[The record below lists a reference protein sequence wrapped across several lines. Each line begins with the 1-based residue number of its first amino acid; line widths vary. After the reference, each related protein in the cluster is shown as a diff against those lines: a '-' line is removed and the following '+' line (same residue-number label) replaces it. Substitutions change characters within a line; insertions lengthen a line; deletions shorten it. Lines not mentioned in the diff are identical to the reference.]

1 MSFEQLAL
9 FSIPSTPSARESKLI
24 YDPYWDTEIIAPE
37 HNEDRWNPEDFG
49 EVPFK
54 SEADQLTIFYD
65 DSHEPPEP
73 DDFNSIEEFEDA
85 WSKWQSV
92 REQVTNATQE
102 TAPEHICNNSSDVT
116 STTPQL
122 SNTSVRE
129 QAQQGLQVAPEHI
142 DIGSNKVAQI
152 TNYLSNTGVR
162 EQSQAPHHIQGGNK
176 PNQHEKHNQW
186 VEVYWVS
193 TGKKK
198 HYYYRYCWM
207 EGRKIDRV
215 HIGSTN
221 NSKAVMRT
229 ELVKDAI
236 SKGSYPSQIKQLIKE
251 NF

>member
-9 FSIPSTPSARESKLI
+9 FSIPSTPSARESTPI

-37 HNEDRWNPEDFG
+37 HADGRWNPEDFG

-73 DDFNSIEEFEDA
+73 DDFNSIEEFEKA
-85 WSKWQSV
+85 WSTWQSV
-92 REQVTNATQE
+92 REQVTNASQK
-102 TAPEHICNNSSDVT
+102 TAPEHSDNNSSGVT
-116 STTPQL
+116 SATSHL
-122 SNTSVRE
+122 SNTGVRE
-129 QAQQGLQVAPEHI
+129 QTQQWLQAAPEH
-142 DIGSNKVAQI
+142 SNISSNEVAQV
-152 TNYLSNTGVR
+152 TSYLSNTGVR
-162 EQSQAPHHIQGGNK
+162 EQLQAPQHIQSGNQ
-176 PNQHEKHNQW
+176 PNQHEKYNQW

-193 TGKKK
+193 RANKK

-207 EGRKIDRV
+207 EGRKIERQ
-215 HIGSTN
+215 HIGN
-221 NSKAVMRT
+221 IANVKAVMRT

-236 SKGSYPSQIKQLIKE
+236 SKGSCPSQIKQLIKE